1 MNKVRTNY
9 GELKMQSIVMNW
21 HELKAW
27 RDEINAAEYYDPSDR
42 MQFDIEW
49 RAFWIA
55 EALEHM
61 EN

>member
-1 MNKVRTNY
+1 
-9 GELKMQSIVMNW
+9 MQSIVMNW